1 LSIEKLRAI
10 IIDDEAGA
18 REVLENLLLRFC
30 PNIEL
35 VAQANGLVRG
45 VEVIKKF
52 QPDVVFIDIQMPVYA
67 GYEIVSLIDEINFS
81 IIFVTAYDQYALKA
95 FEISALDYLL
105 KPIDID
111 RLKSAVSKL
120 EDVVSN
126 KVAQEQYALLNDT
139 IKTHKASK
147 IAFFERGERCFLKIE
162 DIIALEG
169 QSSYCQVHL
178 KDGTSKVLSK
188 NLKTTYSY
196 LEDWDEFFRCH
207 KSWVINTNYF
217 TSLSKSNLEITL
229 ETSLKAKLSRNKMS
243 ELEALLQ

>member
-1 LSIEKLRAI
+1 MIIEKLRAI

-52 QPDVVFIDIQMPVYA
+52 EPDVVFIDIQMPLYA

-120 EDVVSN
+120 EDVASN
-126 KVAQEQYALLNDT
+126 KIAQEQYALLNDT

-147 IAFFERGERCFLKIE
+147 IAFFEKGERCFLKIE

-196 LEDWDEFFRCH
+196 LEDWDVFFRCH
-207 KSWVINTNYF
+207 KSWVINTDYF
-217 TSLSKSNLEITL
+217 KSLSKSNLEITL

>member
-1 LSIEKLRAI
+1 LIIEKLRAI

-52 QPDVVFIDIQMPVYA
+52 EPDVVFIDIQMPLYA

-120 EDVVSN
+120 EDVASN
-126 KVAQEQYALLNDT
+126 KIAQEQYALLNDT

-147 IAFFERGERCFLKIE
+147 IAFFEKGERCFLKIE

-196 LEDWDEFFRCH
+196 LEDWDVFFRCH
-207 KSWVINTNYF
+207 KSWVINTDYF
-217 TSLSKSNLEITL
+217 KSLSKSNLEITL